1 MLQLFNDY
9 PVVILVISAIA
20 AGLFYYLVDHF
31 KAYVMDGSRDPV
43 RITSLRYL
51 QIFVFLFTL
60 AVIGVILALFSL
72 LGAVASNRPASPD
85 PGTLTAMPGEM
96 QATTLPGETGSGTAT
111 NIPVTA
117 PTLTPVPPTPTPANT
132 AVIGNTG
139 GAGANLRTIPGI
151 DGAIIT
157 SVNEGIEVTVLDQTE
172 TMDGFTWQRVVLP
185 DGRQGWIVTNYLIYN
200 P

>member
-1 MLQLFNDY
+1 MLQLFNDF
-9 PVVILVISAIA
+9 PVVMLVISAIA
-20 AGLFYYLVDHF
+20 AGLFYFAVDHF

-51 QIFVFLFTL
+51 QIFVFLFTFAL
-60 AVIGVILALFSL
+60 IGIVVALYSL
-72 LGAVASNRPASPD
+72 LGAVTANRSTNRD
-85 PGTLTAMPGEM
+85 PGALTAIPGEM
-96 QATTLPGETGSGTAT
+96 LETTLPGEGGLESAT
-111 NIPVTA
+111 MTPAAT
-117 PTLTPVPPTPTPANT
+117 PTLTPAPPTPTPNVT

-139 GAGANLRTIPGI
+139 GAGANLRSIPGTE
-151 DGAIIT
+151 GAIIT
-157 SVNEGIEVTVLDQTE
+157 SVNEGIEVTVLDETE

>member
-1 MLQLFNDY
+1 MLQLFNEY
-9 PVVILVISAIA
+9 PVVILVTSAIA

-43 RITSLRYL
+43 RVTSLRYL

-60 AVIGVILALFSL
+60 ALMGVVLAVFSL
-72 LGAVASNRPASPD
+72 LGTLTANQPASPE
-85 PGTLTAMPGEM
+85 PGALTAMPIET
-96 QATTLPGETGSGTAT
+96 QAAAQTGDSGPVSPATAT
-111 NIPVTA
+111 FPT
-117 PTLTPVPPTPTPANT
+117 PTLTPAPPTATPSVT

-139 GAGANLRTIPGI
+139 GAGANLRSIPGI

-157 SVNEGIEVTVLDQTE
+157 SVNEGVEVTVLDESE
-172 TMDGFTWQRVVLP
+172 TTDGFTWQRVVLP
-185 DGRQGWIVTNYLIYN
+185 DGRQGWIVINYLIYN